1 MARVPITSSASKPVI
16 PYTSILNPLINSTIM
31 GIDFLKSSGISSRFA
46 LYDSNSIC
54 LCVGPSTSKTTAMW
68 LGFSLFKI
76 SNKVFVNPKIAEVL
90 NPFELIRGLLLKA
103 KYALYIKA
111 RASNKNNFFSVC
123 FVIMI
128 FFSPLN
134 L

>member
-1 MARVPITSSASKPVI
+1 
-16 PYTSILNPLINSTIM
+16 
-31 GIDFLKSSGISSRFA
+31 
-46 LYDSNSIC
+46 
-54 LCVGPSTSKTTAMW
+54 MW

-103 KYALYIKA
+103 KYALYINA

-123 FVIMI
+123 LVIMI